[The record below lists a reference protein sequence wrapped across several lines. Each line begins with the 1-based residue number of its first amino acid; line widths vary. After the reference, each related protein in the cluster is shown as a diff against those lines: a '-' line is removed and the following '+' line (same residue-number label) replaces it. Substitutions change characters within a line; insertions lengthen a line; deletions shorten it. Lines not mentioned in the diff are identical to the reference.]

1 MFVSVTL
8 SCLSPCTFVYLSV
21 RYVCLPCLF
30 SCAPMSF
37 SVLFLFP
44 VFLHALLCLPLS
56 CLFALSLFMHSMSL
70 SVLFVFHGSLS
81 LSLLALLCLPLSCLF
96 VLSLSIHSYVCL
108 CSSAFG
114 LPMWC
119 MFVSA
124 CVVCF
129 GLSRHRPLYNCIELY
144 YTDVCGLG
152 HSLRLI

>member
-21 RYVCLPCLF
+21 RYVCL
-30 SCAPMSF
+30 
-37 SVLFLFP
+37 
-44 VFLHALLCLPLS
+44 
-56 CLFALSLFMHSMSL
+56 FAMSLFMRSYVFLCPVSFPCFSPCTPMSA
-70 SVLFVFHGSLS
+70 SVLFVCPVSLHALYVSICPFCFPWLS

-108 CSSAFG
+108 CPSAFG
-114 LPMWC
+114 LPLWC